1 MKKNY
6 FENIDPR
13 PKRKMHRDNPYRIFS
28 IGCNTEKPHYYVKFL
43 DNLGVEICLEISKEL
58 FDFFD
63 GCELKDLSFINEIDR
78 HAAKIE
84 LTPYL
89 LGAISD
95 ESVEPMFDC
104 IAKKQKVKA
113 LRVAIMILPDKQRRR
128 LLMYYAW
135 LSGETEGRLPRLLF
149 SLPSGI
155 DFRYSVS
162 PRWAMPTPAI

>member
-63 GCELKDLSFINEIDR
+63 GCELKIFRSFAFNLCKALSVAFSVRPNI
-78 HAAKIE
+78 A
-84 LTPYL
+84 
-89 LGAISD
+89 AIS
-95 ESVEPMFDC
+95 
-104 IAKKQKVKA
+104 
-113 LRVAIMILPDKQRRR
+113 RVDIPI
-128 LLMYYAW
+128 
-135 LSGETEGRLPRLLF
+135 
-149 SLPSGI
+149 
-155 DFRYSVS
+155 
-162 PRWAMPTPAI
+162 

>member
-63 GCELKDLSFINEIDR
+63 GCELKDLSFINEID
-78 HAAKIE
+78 
-84 LTPYL
+84 
-89 LGAISD
+89 
-95 ESVEPMFDC
+95 
-104 IAKKQKVKA
+104 
-113 LRVAIMILPDKQRRR
+113 
-128 LLMYYAW
+128 
-135 LSGETEGRLPRLLF
+135 
-149 SLPSGI
+149 
-155 DFRYSVS
+155 
-162 PRWAMPTPAI
+162 